1 MRKPHLLYV
10 AWGYPPARGA
20 GMYRALATANAYAEA
35 GWRVTVLTATRE
47 TFASL
52 TGTDELAEQ
61 QIHSSITVVRVPF
74 DLSRGETNLSQ
85 WTRLRVASPLLWSFL
100 KSLGESSAFPEPRY
114 GAWRRPLVAA
124 AREVHRNIPVDLVI
138 GTANPNI
145 DFLPGYYLNKS
156 HGIPYVMDYRD
167 TWHLDMY
174 RGSRIGSR
182 SSRSARWEKRLL
194 KSASEV
200 WFVNKPILQWH
211 AREFPTDAPKFHV
224 VTNGFDPE
232 FLQGQVDRV
241 SSPDGLIFGY
251 LGTIYGPMPVH
262 ETLEGWR
269 QARKHCPVLANA
281 VFEIHGR
288 LGHYSAPNAQ
298 MLELI
303 ESYAADGVRYMGIV
317 SKTQVAEVYSRF
329 DALLLVLGQSEY
341 ISSGKVY
348 EYAGTGLPIASLHH
362 PETASTTVLQDYP
375 RWVAAEEVSAKSFA
389 ESIVALGMMALDSD
403 ADADAQ
409 AQARKSAVRFERL
422 RQLEPRIS
430 ELTRQTMSESGHQ

>member
-1 MRKPHLLYV
+1 MPKPHLLYV

-61 QIHSSITVVRVPF
+61 QIHSAITVVRVPF
-74 DLSRGETNLSQ
+74 DLSRGETNLSR

-100 KSLGESSAFPEPRY
+100 KALAERAAFPEPRY
-114 GAWRRPLVAA
+114 GAWRVPLVSA
-124 AREVHRNIPVDLVI
+124 AREVHRRSPVDLVI
-138 GTANPNI
+138 STANPNV

-182 SSRSARWEKRLL
+182 SSRSARWERKLI
-194 KSASEV
+194 KHSSEV
-200 WFVNKPILQWH
+200 WFVNKPILEWH
-211 AREFPTDAPKFHV
+211 AKEFPADAAKFHV

-232 FLQGQVDRV
+232 YLQGQVDRI
-241 SSPDGLIFGY
+241 SSAAGLTYGY
-251 LGTIYGPMPVH
+251 LGTIYGPMPVR

-269 QARKHCPVLANA
+269 QARKLSPILAKSTL
-281 VFEIHGR
+281 EIHGR
-288 LGHYSAPNAQ
+288 LGHYSVPNAEI
-298 MLELI
+298 LELI
-303 ESYAADGVRYMGIV
+303 ESYAGDGVRYMGIV

-329 DALLLVLGQSEY
+329 DALLLILGQSTY
-341 ISSGKVY
+341 ITSGKVF

-375 RWVAAEEVSAKSFA
+375 RWVAAADVSVDSFA
-389 ESIVALGMMALDSD
+389 NAIVELSTMALDSD
-403 ADADAQ
+403 SNAQ
-409 AQARKSAVRFERL
+409 DEARESAAQFERL

-430 ELTRQTMSESGHQ
+430 EWTRQVMSEGGNK